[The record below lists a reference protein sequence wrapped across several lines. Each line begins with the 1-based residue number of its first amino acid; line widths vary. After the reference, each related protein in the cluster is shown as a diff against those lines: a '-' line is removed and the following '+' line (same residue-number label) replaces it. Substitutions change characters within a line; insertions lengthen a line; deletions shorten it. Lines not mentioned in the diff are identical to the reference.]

1 MNQSPNPSQIVSTF
15 TNLTRELE
23 PFVKLEDVRIAFD
36 SKGNVYIQG
45 NDFQEQLQANFALW
59 REVREEI
66 RIIIA
71 KHRSYRS

>member
-1 MNQSPNPSQIVSTF
+1 MNQSPNPSQVVSTF
-15 TNLTRELE
+15 VNLTRELE
-23 PFVKLEDVRIAFD
+23 PFVKLDDVRIAFD

-45 NDFQEQLQANFALW
+45 DDFQEQLHANFALW

-71 KHRSYRS
+71 KHRS

>member
-15 TNLTRELE
+15 KNLTRELE
-23 PFVKLEDVRIAFD
+23 PFVKLDDVRIAFD
-36 SKGNVYIQG
+36 SKGNIYIQG
-45 NDFQEQLQANFALW
+45 DDFQEQLQANFLLW

-71 KHRSYRS
+71 KHRS